1 MCTYLSGIT
10 DSNGSIIQNFKYLVL
25 RVVIV
30 QVFCHWFTVVEVVV
44 VVVEVVVEVV
54 VVVVI
59 EVVVVV
65 VDVYICKIYM

>member
-1 MCTYLSGIT
+1 MIPSFKVLKVSGFVSCSKHI
-10 DSNGSIIQNFKYLVL
+10 
-25 RVVIV
+25 VIV